1 MFSPLLLV
9 SKYVTQLDGIDN
21 DQVNEDVLAR
31 QSLKLDDDPGHTFA
45 EDSYYPDTPACK
57 QLLSQV
63 DTCIGEKIVKRFET
77 YNTWAHI
84 VEPNESTMIHTHDS
98 PGIAPHLSWVYY
110 SKTSP
115 KCGNIVW
122 QTTIHNRIVVMEET
136 PKVGTLIVF
145 PSWMPHFTKKNI
157 SGDTRISISGNA
169 KPINDDY
176 AAVGNDPGQLFSV
189 IGVTQ

>member
-31 QSLKLDDDPGHTFA
+31 QSMKLDDDPGHTFA

-63 DTCIGEKIVKRFET
+63 DTCIRENIVKRFET

-84 VEPNESTMIHTHDS
+84 LEPNESTMIHTVQALLLTCH
-98 PGIAPHLSWVYY
+98 GCI
-110 SKTSP
+110 
-115 KCGNIVW
+115 IVRRR
-122 QTTIHNRIVVMEET
+122 QNVETLYGRQQFIIVS
-136 PKVGTLIVF
+136 L
-145 PSWMPHFTKKNI
+145 
-157 SGDTRISISGNA
+157 
-169 KPINDDY
+169 
-176 AAVGNDPGQLFSV
+176 
-189 IGVTQ
+189 